1 MRRWTLLLT
10 LLSLVFLQTA
20 CFEKDAEE
28 VTCQKEVAEKLTG
41 RHEKKW
47 QVVSFK
53 VENSETWNP
62 ATMKERL
69 VLNSQNEA
77 NLLQEFQDLNAN
89 YALSWEFQEE
99 NRLLVLYDRKTQL
112 VFNTFQI
119 ESIDESQ
126 MVLWA
131 EENSQYACQDCAE
144 WNQKPQK
151 IRLVYQLVR

>member
-1 MRRWTLLLT
+1 MRRWTRFLALLL
-10 LLSLVFLQTA
+10 LVFLQTA
-20 CFEKDAEE
+20 CFERESEE
-28 VTCQKEVAEKLTG
+28 VTCQKEVAEKLAG

-47 QVVSFK
+47 QVVSLK
-53 VENSETWNP
+53 VEEAEVWNP

-77 NLLQEFQDLNAN
+77 NLLQEFQDFNAN
-89 YALSWEFQEE
+89 YALNWEYQEE

-131 EENSQYACQDCAE
+131 EENLQYACQDCIE
-144 WNQKPQK
+144 GNQKPQK
-151 IRLVYQLVR
+151 VRLVYQLVR